1 MFMIW
6 NCKRAGSRCQRA
18 APDGEV
24 ERGKKKDLPAVRF
37 PES

>member
-24 ERGKKKDLPAVRF
+24 ERGKKKGSPGS
-37 PES
+37 PIS